1 MRAVSS
7 LPAPEG
13 PTIRMRLLV
22 GATRSMVWR
31 NCAMAA
37 ERPIKR
43 GRLRRHLLE
52 LLDLALE
59 PRGFERAFGHQ
70 HQPVGLERL
79 LDEIVGAVL
88 DGGDR
93 GFDVAVAGDHH
104 HRHFGMILLDGIE
117 QLQPVELAALQ
128 PDIEEYQ
135 VRFARHDGRK
145 RIVAVARG
153 ARVVALVLQNPGHQI
168 ADIGLVIDN
177 ENICRHAHY
186 PFTLVCFSGADSSAS
201 SGGSKPHAHPGAPLA
216 GDFLGGV
223 AQFDAAAMILDN
235 AADDG

>member
-1 MRAVSS
+1 
-7 LPAPEG
+7 
-13 PTIRMRLLV
+13 MRLLV

-31 NCAMAA
+31 NCAIAA

-59 PRGFERAFGHQ
+59 PRGFQRAFGHQ

-104 HRHFGMILLDGIE
+104 HRQFGMLLLDGVE

-128 PDIEEYQ
+128 PDIEEHQ
-135 VRFARHDGRK
+135 VRLARHDSRK

-153 ARVVALVLQNPGHQI
+153 ARVIALVLQNPGHQI
-168 ADIGLVIDN
+168 ADIGLVVDN
-177 ENICRHAHY
+177 QNIRGHAHY
-186 PFTLVCFSGADSSAS
+186 PFTLVCFSGVGLLPYRRRQQTARAPRRPAGREFSRRRRATRCCRHDPRQCGRRWRGPDRCPSRAS
-201 SGGSKPHAHPGAPLA
+201 
-216 GDFLGGV
+216 
-223 AQFDAAAMILDN
+223 
-235 AADDG
+235 